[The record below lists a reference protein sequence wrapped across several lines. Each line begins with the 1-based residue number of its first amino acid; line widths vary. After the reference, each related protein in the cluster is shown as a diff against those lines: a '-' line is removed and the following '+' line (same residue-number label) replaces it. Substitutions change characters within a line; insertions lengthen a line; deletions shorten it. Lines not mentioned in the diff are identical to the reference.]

1 MNPVLL
7 DALLPTLAGLTS
19 LALAVAVL
27 VRRPIRRL
35 QWTFALG
42 MVGFVI
48 ESVPVLM
55 LLATEPAD
63 RDFWVRA
70 LGIVRAALPLPWLIF
85 IISLAQRAPNA
96 SFPLWGVSVPAA
108 AALSAVAIDAA
119 LTATLQFPATTGLF
133 KGARMLGTGRYGAIA
148 ELLLVIGILLGL
160 EACLRTAR
168 GQNRVRIKYL
178 VLGLGGIFLVR
189 FYLQSQVLLFH
200 TVVPEYLKISSAT
213 LIVANVA
220 MAVAIARDCLRTV
233 ELSVSRQVV
242 LRSVVVIVL
251 SLYLFA
257 VGVLGWVLN
266 YLEIPEKFFWGS
278 VAVFVSALTVAGV
291 LLSERLRWRVKR
303 FVELHFYQSKYD
315 YRQQLVAFNRR
326 MASIVT
332 VDEIGPQLLEA
343 ISEAVGAT
351 RAALYLSAVDGT
363 RYVLAASS
371 RCSPPVP
378 VFDQASRLTARLQ
391 TERDP
396 VVLDGDVA
404 DRLGVAD
411 TMAVLGEGTV
421 AAPLSWRGDLTGFIL
436 VGPER
441 TGVPYGPE
449 DLVFMAT
456 LGELAAG
463 ATATASISE
472 ALARARESRAF
483 DHLAS
488 VVAHDVKNSVS
499 ALSWLTRALLRNF
512 DDPEFQRDS
521 VQTLSRTVDRM
532 KRLLARLASP
542 ADASRLQFEA
552 VNLLE
557 LVDEAT
563 SPLRDH
569 ARIRFV
575 RDVQATP
582 SISGDP
588 DALLRV
594 FQNLLTNAVEAIDG
608 EGSVTVSVEARD
620 RMAIVSVSDTGRGM
634 TEEFVSKL
642 LFKPFST
649 TKDGGWGIGLYQS
662 REVVERH
669 GGSIAVVTREGAG
682 TTFRVVLPV
691 TEDPTVDVRPQLEAA
706 PPAHPV

>member
-1 MNPVLL
+1 M
-7 DALLPTLAGLTS
+7 
-19 LALAVAVL
+19 
-27 VRRPIRRL
+27 
-35 QWTFALG
+35 FALG

-55 LLATEPAD
+55 LLGTEPAD

-85 IISLAQRAPNA
+85 IVSLAQRTPNA

-108 AALSAVAIDAA
+108 AALGAAAIGAA

-148 ELLLVIGILLGL
+148 ELLLIIGILLGL
-160 EACLRTAR
+160 EVCLRTAR

-189 FYLQSQVLLFH
+189 FYLQSQVPLFH
-200 TVVPEYLKISSAT
+200 TVVPEHLKISSAT

-278 VAVFVSALTVAGV
+278 VAVFVSALMVAGA

-315 YRQQLVAFNRR
+315 YRQQLVAFNRH

-363 RYVLAASS
+363 RYVLAAAS

-378 VFDQASRLTARLQ
+378 VFDQASRLTAWLQ

-411 TMAVLGEGTV
+411 TMGV
-421 AAPLSWRGDLTGFIL
+421 L

-542 ADASRLQFEA
+542 ADASRLHFET

-620 RMAIVSVSDTGRGM
+620 RMVIVSVSDTGRGM